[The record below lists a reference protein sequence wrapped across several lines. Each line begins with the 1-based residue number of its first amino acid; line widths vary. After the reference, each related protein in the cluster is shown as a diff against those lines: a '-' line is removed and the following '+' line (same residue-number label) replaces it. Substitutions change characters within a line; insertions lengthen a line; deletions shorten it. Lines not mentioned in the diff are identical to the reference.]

1 MGGCGLFRAPA
12 VHQKLARPAL
22 RGAAPP
28 REWGS
33 DEDTALLLGV
43 HAHGYAAYEAVLAD
57 ASLPALHG
65 LCLHKEEK
73 PAAAAAAAAAA
84 TAATAGGRPGT
95 AAKRHL
101 GVRGRSPGRH
111 RGRAPCG
118 GHQLTCARP
127 RRGRPLLHRPTRRV
141 HREVRFQG
149 RPHAGAPPRRRVSA

>member
-84 TAATAGGRPGT
+84 TAATA
-95 AAKRHL
+95 AAAAPAAAFAAAT
-101 GVRGRSPGRH
+101 VSFAAAASAVVDMDDSP
-111 RGRAPCG
+111 PSS
-118 GHQLTCARP
+118 P
-127 RRGRPLLHRPTRRV
+127 
-141 HREVRFQG
+141 
-149 RPHAGAPPRRRVSA
+149 AGEAPPAAVEP

>member
-57 ASLPALHG
+57 ASLTLNP
-65 LCLHKEEK
+65 E
-73 PAAAAAAAAAA
+73 P
-84 TAATAGGRPGT
+84 
-95 AAKRHL
+95 
-101 GVRGRSPGRH
+101 
-111 RGRAPCG
+111 
-118 GHQLTCARP
+118 
-127 RRGRPLLHRPTRRV
+127 
-141 HREVRFQG
+141 
-149 RPHAGAPPRRRVSA
+149 